1 MIRRRFLQ
9 NSSKLALMSSLG
21 LSTWRETKEEPDVL
35 NLTILHTNDVHS
47 RIDPFPMDGGRM
59 QGLGGAVRRA
69 EMIDKIRSQ
78 EENVLLLDSGDIFQ
92 GTPYFNFFQ
101 GELEFKLMSKMKYDV
116 ATMGNHDFDA
126 GLEGFDK
133 QLHLADFPFVVSNYN
148 FDDTLL
154 NGKTEKIKVFQFD
167 EIKVGI
173 LGLGIELEG
182 LVHQDMYGGT
192 KYLEPIRTAQH
203 YADHLKNELGCDYVI
218 CLSHLGYDYS
228 TRSTPD
234 KVSDVVIAQNTR
246 NIDLILGG
254 HTHTF
259 MRRPDRRR
267 NLDGQE
273 VVINQAGW
281 AGILLGRIDI
291 AIERSKKKHCIRC
304 RNKLV
309 S

>member
-1 MIRRRFLQ
+1 MIRRKFLEH
-9 NSSKLALMSSLG
+9 SSKVALMSSLG
-21 LSTWRETKEEPDVL
+21 VSTWKDTKQEDDFL

-59 QGLGGAVRRA
+59 QGLGGAVRRS
-69 EMIDKIRSQ
+69 EMIEQVRAQ
-78 EENVLLLDSGDIFQ
+78 EKNVLLLDSGDIFQ
-92 GTPYFNFFQ
+92 GTPYFNFFK
-101 GELEFKLMSKMKYDV
+101 GELEFKLMSKMNYDL

-126 GLEGFDK
+126 GLEGFND
-133 QLHLADFPFVVSNYN
+133 QLRHATFPFVISNYN
-148 FDDTLL
+148 FNDTLL
-154 NGKTEKIKVFQFD
+154 NGKTSKFKIFEFE

-182 LVHQDMYGGT
+182 LVHPDMYGNT
-192 KYLEPIRTAQH
+192 LYLDPIKTAQH
-203 YADHLKNELGCDYVI
+203 YADLLKNEHKCDYVI

-228 TRSTPD
+228 RSSSV
-234 KVSDVVIAQNTR
+234 KISDVTIAQNTK

-267 NLDGQE
+267 NLEGEE

-281 AGILLGRIDI
+281 AGILLGRIDV
-291 AIERSKKKHCIRC
+291 AIEKNNKKSCIRC